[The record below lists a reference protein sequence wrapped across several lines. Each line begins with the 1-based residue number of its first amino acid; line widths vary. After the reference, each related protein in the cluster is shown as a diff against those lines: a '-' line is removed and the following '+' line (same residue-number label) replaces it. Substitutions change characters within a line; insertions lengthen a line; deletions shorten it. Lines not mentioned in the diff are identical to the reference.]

1 MNMISYAAIEMVLD
15 DQVVCE
21 VENISV
27 DDSKVDDFNKEIYMA
42 NIPVEMFTSKGIS
55 IMEGNVYSV
64 EHDGTNVVKVIKF
77 EEEEQKRRAEY
88 LQQLQE
94 SLRR

>member
-1 MNMISYAAIEMVLD
+1 MISYAAIEMVLD

-27 DDSKVDDFNKEIYMA
+27 DDSKVDDVSKEFYMA
-42 NIPVEMFTSKGIS
+42 NIPVEMFTSNGIS

>member
-27 DDSKVDDFNKEIYMA
+27 DDRKVDDVSKELYMA
-42 NIPVEMFTSKGIS
+42 NIPVEMFTSNGIS